1 MSIRP
6 KAFEHFP
13 AIPSMPGAAD
23 TDAKSEAGVEEANRK
38 SAKSVKNIEIG
49 GQDV

>member
-6 KAFEHFP
+6 RPFEHFP
-13 AIPSMPGAAD
+13 SIPSMPSATG
-23 TDAKSEAGVEEANRK
+23 TEAKSEAGIEEANRK